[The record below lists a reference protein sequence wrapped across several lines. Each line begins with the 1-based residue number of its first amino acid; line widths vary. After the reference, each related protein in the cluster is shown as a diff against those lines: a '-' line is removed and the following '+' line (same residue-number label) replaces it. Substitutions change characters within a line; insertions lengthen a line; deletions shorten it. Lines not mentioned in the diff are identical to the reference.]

1 LTLLWFQ
8 QLFFGLEGF
17 MTTART
23 LSSLGTWCG
32 CASVTGRAHRLMG
45 RVSQDACVT
54 LQHAGVTVAAVAD
67 GCSSGAHSELGA
79 GVGARVAAAAAAR
92 RAASG
97 TALSELP
104 ALVLADWTEELTR
117 LARLCAPDPA
127 DAELFAAVVNDAWLA
142 TLLVA
147 VSRGDRA
154 IVFGVGDGVVSVNGR
169 VTQLE
174 QGDAPDYPA
183 YALFPEMTQPRL
195 VVHHDGPFFEIV
207 IATDGARGFE
217 QDLLHAAREPR
228 LKLNPS
234 LLQKKLNMLRD
245 AARAPDDDCTL
256 AVLTHEVTSCA

>member
-1 LTLLWFQ
+1 MNTS
-8 QLFFGLEGF
+8 
-17 MTTART
+17 RT
-23 LSSLGTWCG
+23 LTASGTWCG

-54 LQHAGVTVAAVAD
+54 LRHAGVTVAAVAD

-92 RAASG
+92 RAATG
-97 TALSELP
+97 AALSALP

-117 LARLCAPDPA
+117 LARLCVPETSDT
-127 DAELFAAVVNDAWLA
+127 ELFGALVNDAWLA
-142 TLLVA
+142 TLLVVVA
-147 VSRGDRA
+147 RGDHA
-154 IVFGVGDGVVSVNGR
+154 IVFGVGDGVVSVNGS
-169 VTQLE
+169 VTHIE

-183 YALFPEMTQPRL
+183 YALFPEMTPPRL
-195 VVHHDGPFFEIV
+195 VVHHEGPFFEIV

-217 QDLLHAAREPR
+217 ADLLHAVREPR
-228 LKLNPS
+228 LKTNPS